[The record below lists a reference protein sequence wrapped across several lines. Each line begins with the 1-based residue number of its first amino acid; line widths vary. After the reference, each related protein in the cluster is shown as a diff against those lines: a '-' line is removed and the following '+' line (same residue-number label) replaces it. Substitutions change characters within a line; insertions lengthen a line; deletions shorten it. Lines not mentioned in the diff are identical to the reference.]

1 MRKTRM
7 IPTRVNSHCRRC
19 LSALII
25 LLLGAASLCQAQT
38 SRFAVSYYNR
48 GNEKYKKG
56 DLDGAIADYDAA
68 LTFDP
73 RWARAY
79 NMRGS
84 ARYNKGDLDG
94 SIADYTR
101 AIEIDPHLALAHYN
115 RGKARRDKGDLD
127 GSIADYTRAIE
138 INPRVSSA

>member
-1 MRKTRM
+1 MRKIKMLSTGVDRH
-7 IPTRVNSHCRRC
+7 RGRC
-19 LSALII
+19 LFRAVI
-25 LLLGAASLCQAQT
+25 LLLVVASLAQAQT
-38 SRFAVSYYNR
+38 SRFAAAYYNR
-48 GNEKYKKG
+48 GNERYQKG

-101 AIEIDPHLALAHYN
+101 AIETDPPLGMAHSN
-115 RGKARRDKGDLD
+115 RGMA
-127 GSIADYTRAIE
+127 
-138 INPRVSSA
+138 

>member
-1 MRKTRM
+1 MRKIKILT
-7 IPTRVNSHCRRC
+7 TRVNGHRRC
-19 LSALII
+19 HCLALLII
-25 LLLGAASLCQAQT
+25 LLLAAAPLCQAQT
-38 SRFAVSYYNR
+38 SRFAAAYYNR
-48 GNEKYKKG
+48 GNELYKKG

-84 ARYNKGDLDG
+84 ARYNKGELDG

-101 AIEIDPHLALAHYN
+101 AIEIDPHLADTDVASGEQDFRSPFHGD
-115 RGKARRDKGDLD
+115 RGP
-127 GSIADYTRAIE
+127 T
-138 INPRVSSA
+138 